1 MLPLS
6 APGHARQARFFAQAK
21 ARHHLQNMRERKG
34 EKGMN
39 AWILLIMAGLCEIGW
54 PLGLKWAQS
63 GAWRV
68 PGAVMAVVCMAVS
81 GLLLFLAQRH
91 IPMGTAYAVWTGIG
105 TVGGMLAGRFLF
117 AEAAN
122 PMQIFFAALIVVGI
136 VGVKF
141 AAD

>member
-105 TVGGMLAGRFLF
+105 AAGAFVTGMVLF
-117 AEAAN
+117 DEPFSLMRAA
-122 PMQIFFAALIVVGI
+122 AVTLIVS
-136 VGVKF
+136 GVVMLKM
-141 AAD
+141 A